1 MAAFNGDDNRSTA
14 STSSRVSFFGLNQC
28 PKTEK
33 LRVMKGELSQEMDR
47 CRQLFDAALA
57 TTEGSN
63 DYEDALLDLDSARN
77 GLRDYVYDYIAFA
90 RQMAI
95 DEMPGN
101 PLMYAASK
109 FASNPTRMGRYKVL
123 RPRDV

>member
-1 MAAFNGDDNRSTA
+1 MAAFNDDDNRSTA

-33 LRVMKGELSQEMDR
+33 LRVMKGKLSQEMDR

-63 DYEDALLDLDSARN
+63 DYEDASLDSDSARN

-95 DEMPGN
+95 DEMPGD
-101 PLMYAASK
+101 PL
-109 FASNPTRMGRYKVL
+109 R
-123 RPRDV
+123 